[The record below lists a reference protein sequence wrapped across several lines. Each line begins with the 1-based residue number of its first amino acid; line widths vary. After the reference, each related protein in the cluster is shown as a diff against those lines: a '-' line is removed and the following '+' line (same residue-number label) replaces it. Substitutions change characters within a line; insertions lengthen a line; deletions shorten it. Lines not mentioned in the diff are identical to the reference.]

1 MTSLIRPMAE
11 SDISQVAAIEQAV
24 QVAPWSPAALQACLP
39 AGYTCLVLEHNRQ
52 VTGFIIVQ
60 LVLDECHILNL
71 GIAPDWQRQGMGQL
85 LLRHVITLATQQ
97 HCRHCLLEV
106 RRSNQ
111 AALRLY
117 QRQGFTTIGT
127 RRDYYRTPS
136 GREDA
141 LLLELVLQAE

>member
-1 MTSLIRPMAE
+1 MTLLIRPMAE
-11 SDISQVAAIEQAV
+11 SDITQVAAIEQAV
-24 QVAPWSPAALQACLP
+24 QVAPWSLIALQACLP
-39 AGYTCLVLEHNRQ
+39 AGYTCLVLEQNRE
-52 VTGFIIVQ
+52 VIGFIIVQ

-71 GIAPDWQRQGMGQL
+71 GIAPNWQRQGMGQL
-85 LLRHVITLATQQ
+85 LLRYVITLATKH

-111 AALRLY
+111 VALRLY
-117 QRQGFTTIGT
+117 QRHSFQIIGT

-141 LLLELVLQAE
+141 LLLELVF